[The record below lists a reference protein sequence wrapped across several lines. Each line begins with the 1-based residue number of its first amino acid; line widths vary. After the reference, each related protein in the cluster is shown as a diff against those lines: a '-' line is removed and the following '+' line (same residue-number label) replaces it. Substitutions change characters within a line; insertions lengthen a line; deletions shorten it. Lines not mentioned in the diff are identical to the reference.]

1 MSEESNLDD
10 SEIRAD
16 ENEDEIEGLGY
27 LCLSLYNP
35 DRDESFKA
43 SKDAHDYEFWVIEG
57 DLSTETSF
65 NKDKIINS
73 ESLLYHL
80 KTHTQKVA
88 ICVTIY
94 NEWFE

>member
-43 SKDAHDYEFWVIEG
+43 SKDAHDYEF
-57 DLSTETSF
+57 
-65 NKDKIINS
+65 
-73 ESLLYHL
+73 
-80 KTHTQKVA
+80 
-88 ICVTIY
+88 
-94 NEWFE
+94 